1 MTDIQ
6 AQAAFIRELDN
17 LKAVKR
23 QVRLPCD
30 GDRQENSAEHSWH
43 VALMASVL
51 APYAEQ
57 NVNIHRVIQ
66 MILIH
71 DLVEIDA
78 GDMFAFAEAADH
90 AEQEAKEFA
99 AAERIFGLL
108 PRGQGETLLALWH
121 EFEAAETPDAKL
133 AKAMDR
139 VLPVFQNMAAEGGS
153 WVRHGV
159 AKEKILA
166 RNAHLQQAAPG
177 LWRYVNEQL
186 DLAVVKGWLKNG
198 DGA

>member
-1 MTDIQ
+1 MGDIQ
-6 AQAAFIRELDN
+6 AQAAFIRELDQ

-51 APYAEQ
+51 APYAE
-57 NVNIHRVIQ
+57 NNIDIQRVIQ

-99 AAERIFGLL
+99 AADRIFGLL
-108 PRGQGETLLALWH
+108 PGEQGKNLHALWH
-121 EFEAAETPDAKL
+121 EFEAAETADAKF

-153 WVRHGV
+153 WVRHRV
-159 AKEKILA
+159 AKSKILA
-166 RNAHLQQAAPG
+166 RNEHLRTCAPK
-177 LWRYVNEQL
+177 LWAYVNEQL
-186 DLAVVKGWLKNG
+186 DSAVSKGWLT
-198 DGA
+198 D

>member
-1 MTDIQ
+1 MSDIQ
-6 AQAAFIRELDN
+6 AQAAFIRELDQ

-51 APYAEQ
+51 VPYAEH
-57 NVNIHRVIQ
+57 NVDIQRVIQ

-78 GDMFAFAEAADH
+78 GDLFAFAEVADH

-99 AAERIFGLL
+99 AADRIFGLL
-108 PRGQGETLLALWH
+108 PDEQGSKLHALWH
-121 EFEAAETPDAKL
+121 EFEAAETADAKF

-153 WVRHGV
+153 WVRHNV
-159 AKEKILA
+159 AKSKILA
-166 RNAHLQQAAPG
+166 RNEHLRNSAPK
-177 LWRYVNEQL
+177 LWTYVNEQL
-186 DLAVVKGWLKNG
+186 EIAVSKGWLTE
-198 DGA
+198 

>member
-1 MTDIQ
+1 MSDIQ
-6 AQAAFIRELDN
+6 AFADFIRELDL
-17 LKAVKR
+17 LKTVKR

-43 VALMASVL
+43 VALMANVL

-57 NVNIHRVIQ
+57 VIDIQRVTQ

-78 GDMFAFAEAADH
+78 GDLFAFAEVADH

-99 AAERIFGLL
+99 AADRIFGLL
-108 PRGQGETLLALWH
+108 PEAQGKYLHALWH
-121 EFEAAETPDAKL
+121 EFEAAETADAKF

-153 WVRHGV
+153 WVRHNV
-159 AKEKILA
+159 AKSKILA
-166 RNAHLQQAAPG
+166 RNAHLEHCAPK
-177 LWRYVNEQL
+177 LWAYVNEQL
-186 DLAVVKGWLKNG
+186 DLAVSKGWLT
-198 DGA
+198 A

>member
-90 AEQEAKEFA
+90 AEQEEKEFA

-108 PRGQGETLLALWH
+108 PKGQGETLLACIV
-121 EFEAAETPDAKL
+121 TIVPD
-133 AKAMDR
+133 
-139 VLPVFQNMAAEGGS
+139 N
-153 WVRHGV
+153 
-159 AKEKILA
+159 
-166 RNAHLQQAAPG
+166 
-177 LWRYVNEQL
+177 
-186 DLAVVKGWLKNG
+186 
-198 DGA
+198 